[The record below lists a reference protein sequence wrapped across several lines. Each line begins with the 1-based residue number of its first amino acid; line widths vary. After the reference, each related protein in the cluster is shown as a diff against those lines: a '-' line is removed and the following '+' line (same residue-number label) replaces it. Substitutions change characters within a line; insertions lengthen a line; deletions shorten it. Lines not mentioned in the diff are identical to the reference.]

1 MNTADTH
8 LNSNYMSNLTSISVN
23 TNNNLLKGESRS
35 TIQTTIS
42 EESANSAYSAYS
54 APHHLTYSRRKRLFS
69 EMDVDAKGIEK
80 GLSTLTINKKIK
92 INSNNDYIPKTY
104 SIFRKSNAE
113 EIIDNKELDMDREK
127 LLVEN
132 YYHQKNKL
140 LFQAMFGNQYN

>member
-8 LNSNYMSNLTSISVN
+8 FNSNYMSNLTSISVN

-35 TIQTTIS
+35 TIQTAIS
-42 EESANSAYSAYS
+42 EESANSANSAYS
-54 APHHLTYSRRKRLFS
+54 ASHHLTFSRRKRLFS